1 MDAPRYP
8 PPAVMMQSFA
18 DAVYRVHGDGEVI
31 ALRIGQPNPAM
42 AALMA
47 RHGVS
52 HGGLVTGEN
61 PFGQQKP
68 DAENAA
74 ANEALRAAIDGLGL
88 VRVASDGGS
97 EDGAWNEPGFLVL
110 GGGDDTLDRLSRQFR
125 QAAWVR
131 ITADGT
137 AHLAG
142 CHYPLASSGEVPCWP
157 ADVVP
162 GPRD

>member
-8 PPAVMMQSFA
+8 PPAAMMESFA

-31 ALRIGQPNPAM
+31 SLRIGQANPAM

-47 RHGVS
+47 RQGAR

-61 PFGQQKP
+61 PFGQQQP
-68 DAENAA
+68 DEENAA
-74 ANEALRAAIDGLGL
+74 ANEALRAAIDALGL

-110 GGGDDTLDRLSRQFR
+110 GGDDTVLDELARRFR

-131 ITADGT
+131 ITEDGT
-137 AHLAG
+137 AHLAA
-142 CHYPLASSGEVPCWP
+142 CHYPLASSAEEPCWP
-157 ADVVP
+157 AGIGSSP
-162 GPRD
+162 

>member
-8 PPAVMMQSFA
+8 PPAAMMQSFA
-18 DAVYRVHGDGEVI
+18 DAVYRVLGDGEVI
-31 ALRIGQPNPAM
+31 CLHIGQPNPAM

-47 RHGVS
+47 RHGAS

-74 ANEALRAAIDGLGL
+74 ANEALRSAIDELGL
-88 VRVASDGGS
+88 VRVSSDGGS
-97 EDGAWNEPGFLVL
+97 EDGTWNEPGFLVL
-110 GGGDDTLDRLSRQFR
+110 GGDDGMLDQLSRRFR

-137 AHLAG
+137 AHLAA
-142 CHYPLASSGEVPCWP
+142 CHYPLAGSGETPCWP
-157 ADVVP
+157 PGLVP
-162 GPRD
+162 DP

>member
-1 MDAPRYP
+1 MDAPRFP
-8 PPAVMMQSFA
+8 PPASMMQGFA

-31 ALRIGQPNPAM
+31 SLRIGQANPAM

-47 RHGVS
+47 RHGAR

-61 PFGQQKP
+61 PFGQQQS
-68 DAENAA
+68 AQRNAA
-74 ANEALRAAIDGLGL
+74 ANDALRAAIDAIGL

-110 GGGDDTLDRLSRQFR
+110 GGDDGVLDRLSRRFR

-131 ITADGT
+131 ISADGT
-137 AHLAG
+137 AQLAA
-142 CHYPLASSGEVPCWP
+142 CRYPLASSGETPCWP
-157 ADVVP
+157 SELVP
-162 GPRD
+162 GP